1 MNNEDY
7 VLKSK
12 YSRLL
17 NSLSQIKREMETIQS
32 VLKDVYNLSN
42 NAVKVDNK
50 CVENENFNRLK
61 DMTGHYLNNIS
72 RTIDRVQSKI

>member
-32 VLKDVYNLSN
+32 VLKDVYNLSS

-50 CVENENFNRLK
+50 CVENESFNRLK